1 MAVIT
6 IRCLRSW
13 SALNANFHPGEEY
26 QVPEFIAVILKRGGY
41 VEILG
46 EAEVNQSEHNH
57 FVEPHNMVELQG
69 DLW

>member
-1 MAVIT
+1 MSTLT

-26 QVPEFIAVILKRGGY
+26 QVPEFIAVILKRIGY
-41 VEILG
+41 
-46 EAEVNQSEHNH
+46 AEVVSAEVIPVAE
-57 FVEPHNMVELQG
+57 FQG

>member
-1 MAVIT
+1 MAVT
-6 IRCLRSW
+6 KIRCLRSW
-13 SALNANFHPGEEY
+13 SALDANFCRGEEY

-46 EAEVNQSEHNH
+46 EAEVIPAAE
-57 FVEPHNMVELQG
+57 FQG